1 MQLGFFIVTIV
12 ALSRNFRL
20 YIVNTFLDF
29 PLLLCYLFIFFLVGL
44 GGGGWGGGRLL
55 AYSSLDS
62 QSGDPD
68 SSLPLSTSWRCF
80 SADPVLDF

>member
-29 PLLLCYLFIFFLVGL
+29 PLLLCYLFFFFF
-44 GGGGWGGGRLL
+44 GGVGGWRLL

-68 SSLPLSTSWRCF
+68 SSPPLSTS
-80 SADPVLDF
+80 

>member
-29 PLLLCYLFIFFLVGL
+29 PLLLCYFIFFFF
-44 GGGGWGGGRLL
+44 GGVWGVGGRLL

-68 SSLPLSTSWRCF
+68 SSPPLSTS
-80 SADPVLDF
+80 

>member
-44 GGGGWGGGRLL
+44 GGGGGGRLL

-68 SSLPLSTSWRCF
+68 SSPPLSTS
-80 SADPVLDF
+80 

>member
-29 PLLLCYLFIFFLVGL
+29 PLLLCYFIYFFFGGVG
-44 GGGGWGGGRLL
+44 GGGGRLL

-68 SSLPLSTSWRCF
+68 SSPPLSTSWRCF

>member
-29 PLLLCYLFIFFLVGL
+29 PLLLCYFIIFFFGGVGV
-44 GGGGWGGGRLL
+44 GGGLL

-68 SSLPLSTSWRCF
+68 SSPPLSTS
-80 SADPVLDF
+80 

>member
-44 GGGGWGGGRLL
+44 GGGGWGGALISIFFAGLTIRR
-55 AYSSLDS
+55 S
-62 QSGDPD
+62 
-68 SSLPLSTSWRCF
+68 RF
-80 SADPVLDF
+80 

>member
-29 PLLLCYLFIFFLVGL
+29 PLLLCYFFFF
-44 GGGGWGGGRLL
+44 GGVVGWGGGALISILFAGLTIRR
-55 AYSSLDS
+55 S
-62 QSGDPD
+62 
-68 SSLPLSTSWRCF
+68 RF
-80 SADPVLDF
+80 

>member
-29 PLLLCYLFIFFLVGL
+29 PLLLCYYFFFSVGL
-44 GGGGWGGGRLL
+44 GGGGGAVIIKFFAGLTIRR
-55 AYSSLDS
+55 S
-62 QSGDPD
+62 
-68 SSLPLSTSWRCF
+68 RF
-80 SADPVLDF
+80 

>member
-29 PLLLCYLFIFFLVGL
+29 PLLLCYFIYFFLVGL
-44 GGGGWGGGRLL
+44 GGGGALISIFFAGLTIRR
-55 AYSSLDS
+55 S
-62 QSGDPD
+62 
-68 SSLPLSTSWRCF
+68 RF
-80 SADPVLDF
+80 

>member
-29 PLLLCYLFIFFLVGL
+29 PLLLCYLFFIFLVGL
-44 GGGGWGGGRLL
+44 GGGGGGRLL

-68 SSLPLSTSWRCF
+68 SSPPLSTS
-80 SADPVLDF
+80 

>member
-44 GGGGWGGGRLL
+44 GGGGWGGGG
-55 AYSSLDS
+55 AY
-62 QSGDPD
+62 
-68 SSLPLSTSWRCF
+68 
-80 SADPVLDF
+80 

>member
-29 PLLLCYLFIFFLVGL
+29 PLLLCYYFFFFR
-44 GGGGWGGGRLL
+44 GGWGGGVGGRLL

-68 SSLPLSTSWRCF
+68 SSPPLSTSWRCF

>member
-29 PLLLCYLFIFFLVGL
+29 PLLLCYFIFFFLVGL
-44 GGGGWGGGRLL
+44 GGGGWGGG
-55 AYSSLDS
+55 AY
-62 QSGDPD
+62 
-68 SSLPLSTSWRCF
+68 
-80 SADPVLDF
+80 

>member
-29 PLLLCYLFIFFLVGL
+29 PLLLCYLFIFFFGGVG
-44 GGGGWGGGRLL
+44 GRGGGRLL

-68 SSLPLSTSWRCF
+68 SSPPLSTS
-80 SADPVLDF
+80 

>member
-29 PLLLCYLFIFFLVGL
+29 PLLLCYYYFFLVGL
-44 GGGGWGGGRLL
+44 GGGGGGRLL

-68 SSLPLSTSWRCF
+68 SSPPLSTS
-80 SADPVLDF
+80 

>member
-29 PLLLCYLFIFFLVGL
+29 PLLLCYFIYFFLVGL
-44 GGGGWGGGRLL
+44 GGGGGRLL

-68 SSLPLSTSWRCF
+68 SSPPLSTSWRCF

>member
-29 PLLLCYLFIFFLVGL
+29 PLLLCYYFFFLVGL
-44 GGGGWGGGRLL
+44 GGGGGGRFL
-55 AYSSLDS
+55 AYFSLDS

-68 SSLPLSTSWRCF
+68 SSPPLSTS
-80 SADPVLDF
+80 

>member
-29 PLLLCYLFIFFLVGL
+29 PLLLCYFFFFFF
-44 GGGGWGGGRLL
+44 GGVGGWGGGALIRIFFAGLTIRR
-55 AYSSLDS
+55 S
-62 QSGDPD
+62 
-68 SSLPLSTSWRCF
+68 RF
-80 SADPVLDF
+80 

>member
-29 PLLLCYLFIFFLVGL
+29 PLLLCYYYYFFRWGW
-44 GGGGWGGGRLL
+44 GGGGGRLL

-68 SSLPLSTSWRCF
+68 SSPPLSTSWRCF

>member
-29 PLLLCYLFIFFLVGL
+29 PLLLCYLFFIFLVGL
-44 GGGGWGGGRLL
+44 GGGGGGT
-55 AYSSLDS
+55 Y
-62 QSGDPD
+62 
-68 SSLPLSTSWRCF
+68 
-80 SADPVLDF
+80 

>member
-29 PLLLCYLFIFFLVGL
+29 PLLLCYFFFFF
-44 GGGGWGGGRLL
+44 GGVGGWGVGGG
-55 AYSSLDS
+55 AY
-62 QSGDPD
+62 
-68 SSLPLSTSWRCF
+68 
-80 SADPVLDF
+80 

>member
-29 PLLLCYLFIFFLVGL
+29 PLLLCYYFFFLVGL
-44 GGGGWGGGRLL
+44 GGGGGGRLL

-68 SSLPLSTSWRCF
+68 SSPPLSTS
-80 SADPVLDF
+80 

>member
-29 PLLLCYLFIFFLVGL
+29 PLLLCYFILFFWWGWGV
-44 GGGGWGGGRLL
+44 GGGGGGG
-55 AYSSLDS
+55 AY
-62 QSGDPD
+62 
-68 SSLPLSTSWRCF
+68 
-80 SADPVLDF
+80 

>member
-29 PLLLCYLFIFFLVGL
+29 PLLLCYLFFFFGGV
-44 GGGGWGGGRLL
+44 GGGGGALISIFFAGLTIRR
-55 AYSSLDS
+55 S
-62 QSGDPD
+62 
-68 SSLPLSTSWRCF
+68 RF
-80 SADPVLDF
+80 

>member
-29 PLLLCYLFIFFLVGL
+29 PLLLCYFIYFFFGGV
-44 GGGGWGGGRLL
+44 GGGGD
-55 AYSSLDS
+55 AY
-62 QSGDPD
+62 
-68 SSLPLSTSWRCF
+68 
-80 SADPVLDF
+80 

>member
-29 PLLLCYLFIFFLVGL
+29 PLLLCYFILFFWWGWGVG
-44 GGGGWGGGRLL
+44 GGGRLL

-68 SSLPLSTSWRCF
+68 SSPPLSTS
-80 SADPVLDF
+80 